1 LLSHVSICFIHL
13 ITKSLRCPSFEQ
25 LCINYANE
33 RLQQKYVVDNFRA
46 IQHEYTEE
54 GVNIFDFSLVDN
66 TDVIELLEGKL
77 GLITQLNEESM
88 KKGLHSTDE
97 NFVYKVSIPIDFVM
111 YSIIL
116 QIEKNESHEIYTTYT
131 AVQISQL

>member
-1 LLSHVSICFIHL
+1 M
-13 ITKSLRCPSFEQ
+13 
-25 LCINYANE
+25 
-33 RLQQKYVVDNFRA
+33 DNFRA

-97 NFVYKVSIPIDFVM
+97 NFVYKVSILM
-111 YSIIL
+111 YSIIFKSR
-116 QIEKNESHEIYTTYT
+116 KNESN
-131 AVQISQL
+131 

>member
-1 LLSHVSICFIHL
+1 M
-13 ITKSLRCPSFEQ
+13 
-25 LCINYANE
+25 
-33 RLQQKYVVDNFRA
+33 DNFRA